1 MNIIDWLIIILLIV
15 VAYTGWSRGFVVGLL
30 SFVGFVGGAVGGLL
44 LVPALL
50 GGLDPGLGVAVLA
63 VLLVL
68 ALASVGQG
76 LLAWLGSW
84 VRSQ

>member
-68 ALASVGQG
+68 ALAS
-76 LLAWLGSW
+76 
-84 VRSQ
+84 